1 MTGGFRLPNTLN
13 FSFFRLFLPQMNDG
27 KGQPCND
34 SADGKNQRANRQNER
49 GKLSAKS
56 AVPIIE
62 QSKNQDRKD
71 QIYRNK
77 LYQNLFRLEAKRK
90 LNESENDADQIKSHN
105 LRALG
110 QDPNE
115 QTQRNDGA
123 ERKIGQKDIHDG
135 FMFQIEIFHS
145 VITSALCLLSFY
157 HKIPH
162 FTSFFC

>member
-1 MTGGFRLPNTLN
+1 MPPKVLF
-13 FSFFRLFLPQMNDG
+13 FEFFHSSFLDPNDG

-34 SADGKNQRANRQNER
+34 SADGKNQRADRQNER

-62 QSKNQDRKD
+62 QSKNQDPKD

-77 LYQNLFRLEAKRK
+77 LYQNLLRLEAKRK
-90 LNESENDADQIKSHN
+90 LNESENGADQIKSHN

-123 ERKIGQKDIHDG
+123 ERKIGQKNIHDG
-135 FMFQIEIFHS
+135 FMFQIEFFHS